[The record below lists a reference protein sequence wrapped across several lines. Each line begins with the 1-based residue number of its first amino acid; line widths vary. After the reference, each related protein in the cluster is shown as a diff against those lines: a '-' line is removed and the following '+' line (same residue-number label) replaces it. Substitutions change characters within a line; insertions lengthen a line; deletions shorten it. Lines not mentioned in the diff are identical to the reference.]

1 MKDKIKESSLKRLFR
16 FVIAHWPYLV
26 LSTIAAFFFVIF
38 NSASIWITATMIN
51 NILVDFNDMIIENQ
65 RLLSLNDL
73 SMNDRLKL
81 FSNNLLLKETAIK
94 TVSSVCIALIVVFSA
109 KNISLYI
116 KNITLSIVQYRL
128 IRDLRNKLYSHL
140 HYLSLSYFNKNKS
153 GELTAVL
160 VNDID
165 NMRSSLSIMFQKLFV
180 EPINILILMSLLFI
194 VSSKLALIALL
205 IIPVSGF
212 IIFGISHSIRRRS
225 RRSQAQLAGMTS
237 MIAETISSMRI
248 VKAFATKSF
257 EINRF
262 AKETQKYYRLMIRRD
277 RLRFV
282 SSPVSET
289 FGASIAALLLYV
301 GARDVLVVESIN
313 SEDFLRFILLL
324 FSLFQPL
331 RSLTNV
337 INELQNGLA
346 SADRVFNIMDIE
358 SDIKDS
364 KNAVKIN
371 DLKEKLMFK
380 NVSFSYS
387 NKSENVLNDIN
398 FSINKGEIIALVGP
412 SGAGKSTLV
421 DLIPR
426 FYDTLNGAILIDNQ
440 NIKEIEINSLRSL
453 MGIVTQETLLFDD
466 TVKANISYG
475 SDNIPDSE
483 VIDAAKAANAHEFIL
498 KLPDAYDT
506 IIGERGVSLS
516 GGQKQRIAI
525 ARAIVKNPPILILDE
540 ATSSL
545 DSESESNVQEAIES
559 LMNKRTVIVIAHRL
573 STVKNANKILVL
585 DRGKIVQKGNHEDLI
600 NDEGIYKQL
609 HKMQFRT

>member
-1 MKDKIKESSLKRLFR
+1 MKESSLKRLFR
-16 FVIAHWPYLV
+16 FVLAHWPFLL
-26 LSTIAAFFFVIF
+26 LSTLAAFFFVIF

-51 NILVDFNDMIIENQ
+51 NILIDFNEMLVENQ
-65 RLLSLNDL
+65 RLASLSELT
-73 SMNDRLKL
+73 MNDRLKL
-81 FSNNLLLKETAIK
+81 FSNSLLLRDTAIS
-94 TVSSVCIALIVVFSA
+94 TVSAVCVALIVVFSA

-128 IRDLRNKLYSHL
+128 IRDLRNKLYSHF

-165 NMRSSLSIMFQKLFV
+165 NMRNSLSIMFQKLFV
-180 EPINILILMSLLFI
+180 EPINIIILMSLLFI
-194 VSSKLALIALL
+194 VSTKLALIALL
-205 IIPVSGF
+205 IIPVSGI

-225 RRSQAQLAGMTS
+225 ARSQAQLAGMTS
-237 MIAETISSMRI
+237 MIAETIGSMRI
-248 VKAFATKSF
+248 VKAFATKGF

-262 AKETQKYYRLMIRRD
+262 AKETQKYYKLMIRRD

-289 FGASIAALLLYV
+289 FGATIAALLLWV
-301 GARDVLVVESIN
+301 GARDVLVIESIS

-331 RSLTNV
+331 KNLTNV
-337 INELQNGLA
+337 VNELQNGLA
-346 SADRVFNIMDIE
+346 SADRVFAIMDIK
-358 SDIKDS
+358 SDIQDVDNAFKVKDLNS
-364 KNAVKIN
+364 SLSFN
-371 DLKEKLMFK
+371 D
-380 NVSFSYS
+380 VSFTYG
-387 NKSENVLNDIN
+387 NKDEKVLNNIN
-398 FSINKGEIIALVGP
+398 FKINKGEIFALVGP
-412 SGAGKSTLV
+412 SGAGKSTLF

-426 FYDTLNGAILIDNQ
+426 FYDTLSGSIKIDGKD
-440 NIKEIEINSLRSL
+440 IKGLELKSLRSL
-453 MGIVTQETLLFDD
+453 MGIVTQETFLFDD

-475 SDNIPDSE
+475 VENISDDEIK
-483 VIDAAKAANAHEFIL
+483 DASKAANAHEFIR
-498 KLPDAYDT
+498 KLPDGYNT

-545 DSESESNVQEAIES
+545 DSESEKHVQSAIEN
-559 LMNKRTVIVIAHRL
+559 LMSERTVFVIAHRL
-573 STVKNANKILVL
+573 STVHNANKILVL
-585 DRGKIVQKGNHEDLI
+585 ENGQIVQEGKHDDLI
-600 NDEGIYKQL
+600 NVDGLYKQL
-609 HKMQFRT
+609 HKMQFQT

>member
-1 MKDKIKESSLKRLFR
+1 MKESSLKRLFR
-16 FVIAHWPYLV
+16 FVLAHWPFLL
-26 LSTIAAFFFVIF
+26 LSTLAAFFFVIF

-51 NILVDFNDMIIENQ
+51 NILIDFNEMLVENQ
-65 RLLSLNDL
+65 RLSSLSELT
-73 SMNDRLKL
+73 MNDRLKL
-81 FSNNLLLKETAIK
+81 FSNSLLLKDTAIS
-94 TVSSVCIALIVVFSA
+94 TVSAVCVALIVVFSA

-128 IRDLRNKLYSHL
+128 IRDLRNKLYSHF

-165 NMRSSLSIMFQKLFV
+165 NMRNSLSIMFQKLFV
-180 EPINILILMSLLFI
+180 EPINIIILMSLLFI
-194 VSSKLALIALL
+194 VSTKLALIALL
-205 IIPVSGF
+205 IIPVSGI

-225 RRSQAQLAGMTS
+225 ARSQAQLAGMTS
-237 MIAETISSMRI
+237 MIAETIGSMRI
-248 VKAFATKSF
+248 VKAFATKGF

-262 AKETQKYYRLMIRRD
+262 AKETQKYYKLMLRRD

-289 FGASIAALLLYV
+289 FGATIAALLLWV
-301 GARDVLVVESIN
+301 GARDVLVIESIS

-331 RSLTNV
+331 KNLTNV
-337 INELQNGLA
+337 VNELQNGLA
-346 SADRVFNIMDIE
+346 SADRVFTIMDIK
-358 SDIKDS
+358 SDIQDVD
-364 KNAVKIN
+364 NAVEVN
-371 DLKEKLMFK
+371 DLKNTLSFE
-380 NVSFSYS
+380 NVSFSYGDE
-387 NKSENVLNDIN
+387 KDKVLNNIN
-398 FSINKGEIIALVGP
+398 FYINKGEILALVGP

-426 FYDTLNGAILIDNQ
+426 FYDTLSGSIKIDGKD
-440 NIKEIEINSLRSL
+440 IKKLKINSLRSL
-453 MGIVTQETLLFDD
+453 MGIVTQETFLFDD
-466 TVKANISYG
+466 SVKANIAYG
-475 SDNIPDSE
+475 VENISDDEIK
-483 VIDAAKAANAHEFIL
+483 DAAIAANAHEFI
-498 KLPDAYDT
+498 KELPDGYNT

-545 DSESESNVQEAIES
+545 DSESEKHVQSAIEN
-559 LMNKRTVIVIAHRL
+559 LMSERTVFVIAHRL
-573 STVKNANKILVL
+573 STVHNANKILVL
-585 DRGKIVQKGNHEDLI
+585 ENGQIVQEGKH
-600 NDEGIYKQL
+600 DELVNIDGLYKQL

>member
-1 MKDKIKESSLKRLFR
+1 MKESSLKRLFK
-16 FVIAHWPYLV
+16 FVLAHWPFLL
-26 LSTIAAFFFVIF
+26 LSTLAAFFFVIF

-51 NILVDFNDMIIENQ
+51 NILIDFNEMLVENQ
-65 RLLSLNDL
+65 RLASLSELT
-73 SMNDRLKL
+73 MNDRLKL
-81 FSNNLLLKETAIK
+81 FSNSLLLKDTAIS
-94 TVSSVCIALIVVFSA
+94 TVSAVCVALIVVFSA

-128 IRDLRNKLYSHL
+128 IRDLRNKLYSHF

-165 NMRSSLSIMFQKLFV
+165 NMRNSLSIMFQKLFV
-180 EPINILILMSLLFI
+180 EPINIIILMSLLFI
-194 VSSKLALIALL
+194 VSTKLALIALL
-205 IIPVSGF
+205 IIPVSGI

-225 RRSQAQLAGMTS
+225 ARSQAQLAGMTS
-237 MIAETISSMRI
+237 IIAETIGSMRI
-248 VKAFATKSF
+248 VKAFATKGF

-262 AKETQKYYRLMIRRD
+262 AKETQKYYKLMIRRD

-289 FGASIAALLLYV
+289 FGATIAALLLWV
-301 GARDVLVVESIN
+301 GARDVLVIESIS

-331 RSLTNV
+331 KNLTNV
-337 INELQNGLA
+337 VNELQNGLA
-346 SADRVFNIMDIE
+346 SADRVFAIMDIKSE
-358 SDIKDS
+358 IQDVD
-364 KNAVKIN
+364 NAVKVK
-371 DLKEKLMFK
+371 DLNSSLSFN
-380 NVSFSYS
+380 NVSFSYGNEDKKVLS
-387 NKSENVLNDIN
+387 NIN
-398 FSINKGEIIALVGP
+398 FKINKGEIFALVGP

-426 FYDTLNGAILIDNQ
+426 FYDTLSGSIKIDGKD
-440 NIKEIEINSLRSL
+440 IKELELKSLRSL
-453 MGIVTQETLLFDD
+453 MGIVTQETFLFDD
-466 TVKANISYG
+466 TVKANIAYG
-475 SDNIPDSE
+475 VENISDDEIK
-483 VIDAAKAANAHEFIL
+483 DASKAANAHEFIQ
-498 KLPDAYDT
+498 KLPDGYNT

-545 DSESESNVQEAIES
+545 DSESEKHVQSAIEN
-559 LMNKRTVIVIAHRL
+559 LMSERTVFVIAHRL
-573 STVKNANKILVL
+573 STVHNANKILVL
-585 DRGKIVQKGNHEDLI
+585 ENGQIVQEGKHDDLI
-600 NDEGIYKQL
+600 NVDGLYKQL
-609 HKMQFRT
+609 HKMQFQT

>member
-1 MKDKIKESSLKRLFR
+1 MKESSLKRLFR
-16 FVIAHWPYLV
+16 FVLAHWPFLL
-26 LSTIAAFFFVIF
+26 LSTLAAFFFVIF

-51 NILVDFNDMIIENQ
+51 NILIDFNEMLVENQ
-65 RLLSLNDL
+65 RLSSLSELT
-73 SMNDRLKL
+73 MNDRLKL
-81 FSNNLLLKETAIK
+81 FSNSLLLKDTAIS
-94 TVSSVCIALIVVFSA
+94 TVSAVCVALIVVFSA

-128 IRDLRNKLYSHL
+128 IRDLRNKLYSHF

-165 NMRSSLSIMFQKLFV
+165 NMRNSLSIMFQKLFV
-180 EPINILILMSLLFI
+180 EPINIIILMSLLFI
-194 VSSKLALIALL
+194 VSTKLALIALL
-205 IIPVSGF
+205 IIPVSGI

-225 RRSQAQLAGMTS
+225 ARSQAQLAGMTS
-237 MIAETISSMRI
+237 MIAETIGSMRI
-248 VKAFATKSF
+248 VKAFATKGF

-262 AKETQKYYRLMIRRD
+262 AKETQKYYKLMLRRD

-289 FGASIAALLLYV
+289 FGATIAALLLWV
-301 GARDVLVVESIN
+301 GARDVLVIESIS

-331 RSLTNV
+331 KNLTNV
-337 INELQNGLA
+337 VNELQNGLA
-346 SADRVFNIMDIE
+346 SADRVFAIMDIK
-358 SDIKDS
+358 SDIQDVD
-364 KNAVKIN
+364 NAVEAN
-371 DLKEKLMFK
+371 DLKKTLSFD
-380 NVSFSYS
+380 NVSFSYGDE
-387 NKSENVLNDIN
+387 KDKVLNNIN
-398 FSINKGEIIALVGP
+398 FQINKGEILALVGP

-426 FYDTLNGAILIDNQ
+426 FYDTLSGSIKIDGKD
-440 NIKEIEINSLRSL
+440 IKELKINSLRSL
-453 MGIVTQETLLFDD
+453 MGIVTQETFLFDD
-466 TVKANISYG
+466 SVKANIAYG
-475 SDNIPDSE
+475 VENISDEKIKN
-483 VIDAAKAANAHEFIL
+483 AAIAANAHEFI
-498 KLPDAYDT
+498 KELPDGYNT

-545 DSESESNVQEAIES
+545 DSESEKHVQSAIEN
-559 LMNKRTVIVIAHRL
+559 LMSERTVFVIAHRL
-573 STVKNANKILVL
+573 STVHNANKILVL
-585 DRGKIVQKGNHEDLI
+585 ENGQIVQEGKH
-600 NDEGIYKQL
+600 DELVNIDGLYKQL

>member
-1 MKDKIKESSLKRLFR
+1 MKESSLKRLFS
-16 FVIAHWPYLV
+16 FVLAHWPFLL
-26 LSTIAAFFFVIF
+26 LSTLAAFFFVVF

-51 NILVDFNDMIIENQ
+51 NILIDFNEMIIENE
-65 RLLSLNDL
+65 RLKSLNDL
-73 SMNDRLKL
+73 TMNDRLKIY
-81 FSNNLLLKETAIK
+81 SNGLLLKDTAIN

-109 KNISLYI
+109 KNIFLYI

-128 IRDLRNKLYSHL
+128 IRDLRNKLYSHF

-165 NMRSSLSIMFQKLFV
+165 NMRNSLSIMFQKLFV

-205 IIPVSGF
+205 IIPISSV

-225 RRSQAQLAGMTS
+225 KRSQAQLAGMTS
-237 MIAETISSMRI
+237 MIAETIGSMRI

-257 EINRF
+257 EIKRF
-262 AKETQKYYRLMIRRD
+262 ARETQKYYQLMLRRD

-289 FGASIAALLLYV
+289 FGATIAALLLWV
-301 GARDVLVVESIN
+301 GARDVLVTQSIS

-331 RSLTNV
+331 KNLTNV
-337 INELQNGLA
+337 VNELQNGLA
-346 SADRVFNIMDIE
+346 SADRVFAIMDID
-358 SDIKDS
+358 SDIKDRN
-364 KNAVKIN
+364 NAAEIV
-371 DLKEKLMFK
+371 DLKESLSF
-380 NVSFSYS
+380 NQVSFSYGEK
-387 NKSENVLNDIN
+387 NDKVLNNIN
-398 FSINKGEIIALVGP
+398 FKIDKGEIIALVGP

-426 FYDTLNGAILIDNQ
+426 FYDTLDGSIKIDNK
-440 NIKEIEINSLRSL
+440 NIKELKISSLRSL
-453 MGIVTQETLLFDD
+453 MGIVTQETFLFDD
-466 TVKANISYG
+466 SVKANIAYG
-475 SDNIPDSE
+475 LENISDNQIE
-483 VIDAAKAANAHEFIL
+483 EAAKAANADNFI
-498 KLPDAYDT
+498 KELPDGYNT

-545 DSESESNVQEAIES
+545 DSESEKHVQSAIEN
-559 LMNKRTVIVIAHRL
+559 LMSKRTVIVIAHRL
-573 STVKNANKILVL
+573 STVHNADKILVL
-585 DRGKIVQKGNHEDLI
+585 EKGQIVQEGKHEDLV
-600 NDEGIYKQL
+600 NDEGLYKQL

>member
-1 MKDKIKESSLKRLFR
+1 MKESSLKRLFR
-16 FVIAHWPYLV
+16 FVLAHWPFLL
-26 LSTIAAFFFVIF
+26 LSTLAAFFFVIF

-51 NILVDFNDMIIENQ
+51 NILIDFNEMLVENQ
-65 RLLSLNDL
+65 RLSSLSELT
-73 SMNDRLKL
+73 MNDRLKL
-81 FSNNLLLKETAIK
+81 FSNSLLLKDTAIS
-94 TVSSVCIALIVVFSA
+94 TVSAVCVALIVVFSA

-128 IRDLRNKLYSHL
+128 IRDLRNKLYSHF

-165 NMRSSLSIMFQKLFV
+165 NMRNSLSIMFQKLFV
-180 EPINILILMSLLFI
+180 EPINIIILMSLLFI
-194 VSSKLALIALL
+194 VSTKLALIALL
-205 IIPVSGF
+205 IIPVSGI

-225 RRSQAQLAGMTS
+225 ARSQAQLAGMTS
-237 MIAETISSMRI
+237 MIAETIGSMRI
-248 VKAFATKSF
+248 VKAFATKGF

-262 AKETQKYYRLMIRRD
+262 AKETQKYYKLMLRRD

-289 FGASIAALLLYV
+289 FGATIAALLLWV
-301 GARDVLVVESIN
+301 GARDVLVIESIS

-331 RSLTNV
+331 KNLTNV
-337 INELQNGLA
+337 VNELQNGLA
-346 SADRVFNIMDIE
+346 SADRVFTIMDIK
-358 SDIKDS
+358 SDIQDVD
-364 KNAVKIN
+364 NAVEVN
-371 DLKEKLMFK
+371 DLKNTLSFE
-380 NVSFSYS
+380 NVSFSYGD
-387 NKSENVLNDIN
+387 ENDKVLNNIN
-398 FSINKGEIIALVGP
+398 FQINKGEILALVGP

-426 FYDTLNGAILIDNQ
+426 FYDTLSGSIKIDGKD
-440 NIKEIEINSLRSL
+440 IKKLKINSLRSL
-453 MGIVTQETLLFDD
+453 MGIVTQETFLFDD
-466 TVKANISYG
+466 SVKANIAYG
-475 SDNIPDSE
+475 VENISDDKIK
-483 VIDAAKAANAHEFIL
+483 DAAIAANAHEFI
-498 KLPDAYDT
+498 KELPDGYNT

-545 DSESESNVQEAIES
+545 DSESEKHVQSAIEN
-559 LMNKRTVIVIAHRL
+559 LMSERTVFVIAHRL
-573 STVKNANKILVL
+573 STVHNANKILVL
-585 DRGKIVQKGNHEDLI
+585 ENGQIVQEGKH
-600 NDEGIYKQL
+600 DELVNIDGLYKQL

>member
-1 MKDKIKESSLKRLFR
+1 MKESSLKRLFR
-16 FVIAHWPYLV
+16 FVLAHWPFLL
-26 LSTIAAFFFVIF
+26 LSTLAAFFFVIF

-51 NILVDFNDMIIENQ
+51 NILIDFNEMLVENQ
-65 RLLSLNDL
+65 RLSSLSELT
-73 SMNDRLKL
+73 MNDRLKL
-81 FSNNLLLKETAIK
+81 FSNSLLLKDTAIS
-94 TVSSVCIALIVVFSA
+94 TVSAVCVALIVVFSA

-128 IRDLRNKLYSHL
+128 IRDLRNKLYSHF

-165 NMRSSLSIMFQKLFV
+165 NMRNSLSIMFQKLFV
-180 EPINILILMSLLFI
+180 EPINIIILMSLLFI
-194 VSSKLALIALL
+194 VSTKLALIALL
-205 IIPVSGF
+205 IIPVSGI

-225 RRSQAQLAGMTS
+225 ARSQAQLAGMTS
-237 MIAETISSMRI
+237 MIAETIGSMRI
-248 VKAFATKSF
+248 VKAFATKAF

-262 AKETQKYYRLMIRRD
+262 AKETQKYYKLMLRRD

-289 FGASIAALLLYV
+289 FGATIAALLLWV
-301 GARDVLVVESIN
+301 GARDVLVIESIS

-331 RSLTNV
+331 KNLTNV
-337 INELQNGLA
+337 VNELQNGLA
-346 SADRVFNIMDIE
+346 SADRVFAIMDIK
-358 SDIKDS
+358 SDIQDVD
-364 KNAVKIN
+364 NAVEVN
-371 DLKEKLMFK
+371 DLKNTLSFD
-380 NVSFSYS
+380 NVSFSYGDE
-387 NKSENVLNDIN
+387 KDKVLNNIN
-398 FSINKGEIIALVGP
+398 FQINKGEILALVGP

-426 FYDTLNGAILIDNQ
+426 FYDTLSGSIKIDGKD
-440 NIKEIEINSLRSL
+440 IKELKINSLRSL
-453 MGIVTQETLLFDD
+453 MGIVTQETFLFDD
-466 TVKANISYG
+466 SVKANIAYG
-475 SDNIPDSE
+475 VENISDEKIK
-483 VIDAAKAANAHEFIL
+483 DAAIAANAHEFI
-498 KLPDAYDT
+498 KELPDGYNT

-545 DSESESNVQEAIES
+545 DSESEKHVQSAIEN
-559 LMNKRTVIVIAHRL
+559 LMSERTVFVIAHRL
-573 STVKNANKILVL
+573 STVHNANKILVL
-585 DRGKIVQKGNHEDLI
+585 ENGQIVQEGKH
-600 NDEGIYKQL
+600 DELVNIDGLYKQL

>member
-1 MKDKIKESSLKRLFR
+1 MKESSLKRLFR
-16 FVIAHWPYLV
+16 FVLAHWPFLL
-26 LSTIAAFFFVIF
+26 LSTLAAFFFVIF

-51 NILVDFNDMIIENQ
+51 NILIDFNEMLVENQ
-65 RLLSLNDL
+65 RLASLSELT
-73 SMNDRLKL
+73 MNDRLKL
-81 FSNNLLLKETAIK
+81 FSNSLLLRDTAIS
-94 TVSSVCIALIVVFSA
+94 TVSAVCVALIVVFSA

-128 IRDLRNKLYSHL
+128 IRDLRNKLYSHF

-165 NMRSSLSIMFQKLFV
+165 NMRNSLSIMFQKLFV
-180 EPINILILMSLLFI
+180 EPINIIILMSLLFI
-194 VSSKLALIALL
+194 VSTKLALIALL
-205 IIPVSGF
+205 IIPVSGI

-225 RRSQAQLAGMTS
+225 ARSQAQLAGMTS
-237 MIAETISSMRI
+237 MIAETIGSMRI
-248 VKAFATKSF
+248 VKAFATKGF

-262 AKETQKYYRLMIRRD
+262 AKETQKYYKLMIRRD

-289 FGASIAALLLYV
+289 FGATIAALLLWV
-301 GARDVLVVESIN
+301 GARDVLVIESIS

-331 RSLTNV
+331 KNLTNV
-337 INELQNGLA
+337 VNELQNGLA
-346 SADRVFNIMDIE
+346 SADRVFAIMDIK
-358 SDIKDS
+358 SDIQDVDNAFKVKDLNS
-364 KNAVKIN
+364 SLSFN
-371 DLKEKLMFK
+371 D
-380 NVSFSYS
+380 VSFTYD
-387 NKSENVLNDIN
+387 NKDEKVLNNIN
-398 FSINKGEIIALVGP
+398 FKINKGEIFALVGP

-426 FYDTLNGAILIDNQ
+426 FYDTLSGSIKIDGKD
-440 NIKEIEINSLRSL
+440 IKDLELKSLRSL
-453 MGIVTQETLLFDD
+453 MGIVTQETFLFDD
-466 TVKANISYG
+466 SVKANISYG
-475 SDNIPDSE
+475 VENISDDEIK
-483 VIDAAKAANAHEFIL
+483 DASKAANAHEFIR
-498 KLPDAYDT
+498 KLPDGYNT

-545 DSESESNVQEAIES
+545 DSESEKHVQSAIEN
-559 LMNKRTVIVIAHRL
+559 LMSERTVFVIAHRL
-573 STVKNANKILVL
+573 STVHNANKILVL
-585 DRGKIVQKGNHEDLI
+585 ENGQIVQEGKHDDLI
-600 NDEGIYKQL
+600 NVDGLYKQL
-609 HKMQFRT
+609 HKMQFQT

>member
-1 MKDKIKESSLKRLFR
+1 MKESSLKRLFR
-16 FVIAHWPYLV
+16 FVLAHWPFLL
-26 LSTIAAFFFVIF
+26 LSTLAAFFFVIF

-51 NILVDFNDMIIENQ
+51 NILIDFNEMLVENQ
-65 RLLSLNDL
+65 RLASLSELT
-73 SMNDRLKL
+73 MNDRLKL
-81 FSNNLLLKETAIK
+81 FSNSLLLRDTAIS
-94 TVSSVCIALIVVFSA
+94 TVSAVCVALIVVFSA

-128 IRDLRNKLYSHL
+128 IRDLRNKLYSHF

-165 NMRSSLSIMFQKLFV
+165 NMRNSLSIMFQKLFV
-180 EPINILILMSLLFI
+180 EPINIIILMSLLFI
-194 VSSKLALIALL
+194 VSTKLALIALL
-205 IIPVSGF
+205 IIPVSGI

-225 RRSQAQLAGMTS
+225 ARSQAQLAGMTS
-237 MIAETISSMRI
+237 MIAETIGSMRI
-248 VKAFATKSF
+248 VKAFATKGF

-262 AKETQKYYRLMIRRD
+262 AKETQKYYKLMIRRD

-289 FGASIAALLLYV
+289 FGATIAALLLWV
-301 GARDVLVVESIN
+301 GARDVLVIESIS

-331 RSLTNV
+331 KNLTNV
-337 INELQNGLA
+337 VNELQNGLA
-346 SADRVFNIMDIE
+346 SADRVFAIMDIK
-358 SDIKDS
+358 SDIQDVDNAFKVKDLNS
-364 KNAVKIN
+364 SLSFN
-371 DLKEKLMFK
+371 D
-380 NVSFSYS
+380 VSFTYG
-387 NKSENVLNDIN
+387 NKDEKVLNNIN
-398 FSINKGEIIALVGP
+398 FKINKGEIFALVGP

-426 FYDTLNGAILIDNQ
+426 FYDTLSGSIKIDGKD
-440 NIKEIEINSLRSL
+440 IKDLELKSLRSL
-453 MGIVTQETLLFDD
+453 MGIVTQETFLFDD

-475 SDNIPDSE
+475 VENISDDEIK
-483 VIDAAKAANAHEFIL
+483 DAAKAANAHEFIQ
-498 KLPDAYDT
+498 KLPDGYNT

-545 DSESESNVQEAIES
+545 DSESEKHVQSAIEN
-559 LMNKRTVIVIAHRL
+559 LMSERTVFVIAHRL
-573 STVKNANKILVL
+573 STVHNANKILVL
-585 DRGKIVQKGNHEDLI
+585 ENGQIVQEGKHDDLI
-600 NDEGIYKQL
+600 NVDGLYKQL
-609 HKMQFRT
+609 HKMQFQT

>member
-1 MKDKIKESSLKRLFR
+1 MKESSLKRLFR
-16 FVIAHWPYLV
+16 FVLAHWPFLI
-26 LSTIAAFFFVIF
+26 LSTLAAFFFVIF

-51 NILVDFNDMIIENQ
+51 NILIDFNEMLVENQ
-65 RLLSLNDL
+65 RLSSLSELT
-73 SMNDRLKL
+73 MNDRLKL
-81 FSNNLLLKETAIK
+81 FSNSLLLKDTAIS
-94 TVSSVCIALIVVFSA
+94 TVSAVCVALIVVFTA

-128 IRDLRNKLYSHL
+128 IRDLRNKLYSHF

-165 NMRSSLSIMFQKLFV
+165 NMRNSLSIMFQKLFV
-180 EPINILILMSLLFI
+180 EPINIIILMSLLFI
-194 VSSKLALIALL
+194 VSTKLALIALL
-205 IIPVSGF
+205 IIPVSGI

-225 RRSQAQLAGMTS
+225 ARSQAQLAGMTS
-237 MIAETISSMRI
+237 MIAETIGSMRI
-248 VKAFATKSF
+248 VKAFATKGF

-262 AKETQKYYRLMIRRD
+262 AKETQKYYKLMLRRD

-289 FGASIAALLLYV
+289 FGATIAALLLWV
-301 GARDVLVVESIN
+301 GARDVLVIESIS

-331 RSLTNV
+331 KNLTNV
-337 INELQNGLA
+337 VNELQNGLA
-346 SADRVFNIMDIE
+346 SADRVFAIMDTK
-358 SDIKDS
+358 SDIQDID
-364 KNAVKIN
+364 NAVEVN
-371 DLKEKLMFK
+371 DLKNTLSFD
-380 NVSFSYS
+380 NVSFSYGDD
-387 NKSENVLNDIN
+387 NKILNNIN
-398 FSINKGEIIALVGP
+398 FKINKGEILALVGP
-412 SGAGKSTLV
+412 SGAGKSTLI

-426 FYDTLNGAILIDNQ
+426 FYDTLSGSIKIDGKD
-440 NIKEIEINSLRSL
+440 IKELKINSLRSL
-453 MGIVTQETLLFDD
+453 MGIVTQETFLFDD
-466 TVKANISYG
+466 SVKANIAYG
-475 SDNIPDSE
+475 VENISDDKIK
-483 VIDAAKAANAHEFIL
+483 DAAIAANAHEFI
-498 KLPDAYDT
+498 KELPDGYNT

-545 DSESESNVQEAIES
+545 DSESEKHVQSAIEN
-559 LMNKRTVIVIAHRL
+559 LMSERTVFVIAHRL
-573 STVKNANKILVL
+573 STVHNANKILVL
-585 DRGKIVQKGNHEDLI
+585 ENGQIVQEGKH
-600 NDEGIYKQL
+600 DELVNIEGLYKQL

>member
-1 MKDKIKESSLKRLFR
+1 MKESSLKRLFN
-16 FVIAHWPYLV
+16 FVLAHWPFLL
-26 LSTIAAFFFVIF
+26 LSTLAAFFFVVF

-51 NILVDFNDMIIENQ
+51 NILIDFSEMIIENE
-65 RLLSLNDL
+65 RLKSLNDL
-73 SMNDRLKL
+73 TMNDRLKI
-81 FSNNLLLKETAIK
+81 FSNGLLLKDTAIN

-128 IRDLRNKLYSHL
+128 IRDLRNKLYSHF

-165 NMRSSLSIMFQKLFV
+165 NMRNSLSIMFQKLFV

-194 VSSKLALIALL
+194 VSPKLALIALL
-205 IIPVSGF
+205 IIPISSI

-225 RRSQAQLAGMTS
+225 KRSQAQLAGMTS
-237 MIAETISSMRI
+237 MIAETIGSMRI

-257 EINRF
+257 EIKRF
-262 AKETQKYYRLMIRRD
+262 ARETQKYYQLMLRRD

-289 FGASIAALLLYV
+289 FGATIAALLLWV
-301 GARDVLVVESIN
+301 GARDVLVTESIS

-331 RSLTNV
+331 KNLTNV
-337 INELQNGLA
+337 VNELQNGLA
-346 SADRVFNIMDIE
+346 SADRVFAIMDID
-358 SDIKDS
+358 SDIKDTN
-364 KNAVKIN
+364 NAAEIV
-371 DLKEKLMFK
+371 DLKESLSF
-380 NVSFSYS
+380 NQVSFSYGEK
-387 NKSENVLNDIN
+387 NDKVLNNIN
-398 FSINKGEIIALVGP
+398 FKINKGEIIALVGP

-426 FYDTLNGAILIDNQ
+426 FYDTLDGSIKIDNK
-440 NIKEIEINSLRSL
+440 NIKELKINSLRSL
-453 MGIVTQETLLFDD
+453 MGIVTQETFLFDD
-466 TVKANISYG
+466 SVKANIAYG
-475 SDNIPDSE
+475 LENISE
-483 VIDAAKAANAHEFIL
+483 NQIEEAAKAANADNFI
-498 KLPDAYDT
+498 KELPHGYNT

-545 DSESESNVQEAIES
+545 DSESEKHVQSAIEN

-573 STVKNANKILVL
+573 STVHNADKILVL
-585 DRGKIVQKGNHEDLI
+585 EKGQIVQEGKHEDLV
-600 NDEGIYKQL
+600 NNEGLYKQL

>member
-1 MKDKIKESSLKRLFR
+1 MKESSLKRLFK
-16 FVIAHWPYLV
+16 FVLAHWPFLL
-26 LSTIAAFFFVIF
+26 LSTLAAFFFVIF

-51 NILVDFNDMIIENQ
+51 NILIDFNEMLVENQ
-65 RLLSLNDL
+65 RLSSLSELT
-73 SMNDRLKL
+73 MNDRLKL
-81 FSNNLLLKETAIK
+81 FSNSLLLKDTAIS
-94 TVSSVCIALIVVFSA
+94 TVSAVCVALIVVFSA

-128 IRDLRNKLYSHL
+128 IRDLRNKLYSHF

-165 NMRSSLSIMFQKLFV
+165 NMRNSLSIMFQKLFV
-180 EPINILILMSLLFI
+180 EPINIIILMSLLFI
-194 VSSKLALIALL
+194 VSTKLALIALL
-205 IIPVSGF
+205 IIPVSGI

-225 RRSQAQLAGMTS
+225 ARSQAQLAGMTS
-237 MIAETISSMRI
+237 MIAETIGSMRI
-248 VKAFATKSF
+248 VKAFATKGF

-262 AKETQKYYRLMIRRD
+262 AKETQKYYKLMLRRD

-289 FGASIAALLLYV
+289 FGATIAALLLWV
-301 GARDVLVVESIN
+301 GARDVLVIESIS

-331 RSLTNV
+331 KNLTNV
-337 INELQNGLA
+337 VNELQNGLA
-346 SADRVFNIMDIE
+346 SADRVFTIMDIK
-358 SDIKDS
+358 SDIQDVD
-364 KNAVKIN
+364 NALEVN
-371 DLKEKLMFK
+371 DLKNTLSFES
-380 NVSFSYS
+380 VSFSYGDE
-387 NKSENVLNDIN
+387 KDKVLNNIN
-398 FSINKGEIIALVGP
+398 FQINKGEILALVGP

-426 FYDTLNGAILIDNQ
+426 FYDTLSGSIKIDGKD
-440 NIKEIEINSLRSL
+440 IKKLKINSLRSL
-453 MGIVTQETLLFDD
+453 MGIVTQETFLFDD
-466 TVKANISYG
+466 SVKANIAYG
-475 SDNIPDSE
+475 VENISDDKIK
-483 VIDAAKAANAHEFIL
+483 DAAIAANAHEFI
-498 KLPDAYDT
+498 KELPDGYNT

-545 DSESESNVQEAIES
+545 DSESEKHVQSAIEN
-559 LMNKRTVIVIAHRL
+559 LMSERTVFVIAHRL
-573 STVKNANKILVL
+573 STVHNANKILVL
-585 DRGKIVQKGNHEDLI
+585 ENGQIVQEGKH
-600 NDEGIYKQL
+600 DELVNIDGLYKQL
-609 HKMQFRT
+609 HKMQFQT

>member
-1 MKDKIKESSLKRLFR
+1 MKESSLKRLFR
-16 FVIAHWPYLV
+16 FVLAHWPFLI
-26 LSTIAAFFFVIF
+26 LSTLAAFFFVIF

-51 NILVDFNDMIIENQ
+51 NILIDFNEMLVENQ
-65 RLLSLNDL
+65 RLSSLSELT
-73 SMNDRLKL
+73 MNDRLKL
-81 FSNNLLLKETAIK
+81 FSNSLLLKDTAIS
-94 TVSSVCIALIVVFSA
+94 TVSAVCVALIVVFTA

-128 IRDLRNKLYSHL
+128 IRDLRNKLYSHF

-165 NMRSSLSIMFQKLFV
+165 NMRNSLSIMFQKLFV
-180 EPINILILMSLLFI
+180 EPINIIILMSLLFI
-194 VSSKLALIALL
+194 VSTKLALIALL
-205 IIPVSGF
+205 IIPVSGI

-225 RRSQAQLAGMTS
+225 TRSQAQLAGMTS
-237 MIAETISSMRI
+237 MIAETIGSMRI
-248 VKAFATKSF
+248 VKAFATKGF

-262 AKETQKYYRLMIRRD
+262 AKETQKYYKLMLRRD

-289 FGASIAALLLYV
+289 FGATIAALLLWV
-301 GARDVLVVESIN
+301 GARDVLVIESIS

-331 RSLTNV
+331 KNLTNV
-337 INELQNGLA
+337 VNELQNGLA
-346 SADRVFNIMDIE
+346 SADRVFAIMDTK
-358 SDIKDS
+358 SDIQDID
-364 KNAVKIN
+364 NAVEVN
-371 DLKEKLMFK
+371 DLKNTLSFD
-380 NVSFSYS
+380 NVSFSYGDD
-387 NKSENVLNDIN
+387 NKVLNNIN
-398 FSINKGEIIALVGP
+398 FQINKGEILALVGP

-426 FYDTLNGAILIDNQ
+426 FYDTLSGSIKIDGKD
-440 NIKEIEINSLRSL
+440 IKEFKINSLRYL
-453 MGIVTQETLLFDD
+453 MGIVTQETFLFDD
-466 TVKANISYG
+466 SVKANIAYG
-475 SDNIPDSE
+475 VENISDDKIK
-483 VIDAAKAANAHEFIL
+483 DAAIAANAHEFIK
-498 KLPDAYDT
+498 KLPDGYNT

-545 DSESESNVQEAIES
+545 DSESEKHVQSAIEN
-559 LMNKRTVIVIAHRL
+559 LMSERTVFVIAHRL
-573 STVKNANKILVL
+573 STVHNANKILVL
-585 DRGKIVQKGNHEDLI
+585 ENGQIVQEGKH
-600 NDEGIYKQL
+600 DELVNIDGLYKQL

>member
-1 MKDKIKESSLKRLFR
+1 MKESSLKRLFK
-16 FVIAHWPYLV
+16 FVLAHWPFLI
-26 LSTIAAFFFVIF
+26 LSTLAAFLFVIF

-51 NILVDFNDMIIENQ
+51 NILIDFNEMLVENQ
-65 RLLSLNDL
+65 RLSSLSELT
-73 SMNDRLKL
+73 MNDRLKL
-81 FSNNLLLKETAIK
+81 FSNSLLLKDTAIS
-94 TVSSVCIALIVVFSA
+94 TVSSVCVALIVVFSA

-116 KNITLSIVQYRL
+116 KNVTLSIVQYRL
-128 IRDLRNKLYSHL
+128 IRDLRNKLYSHF

-165 NMRSSLSIMFQKLFV
+165 NMRNSLSIMFQKLFV
-180 EPINILILMSLLFI
+180 EPINIIILMSLLFI
-194 VSSKLALIALL
+194 VSTKLALIALV
-205 IIPVSGF
+205 IIPVSGI

-225 RRSQAQLAGMTS
+225 ARSQAQLAGMTS
-237 MIAETISSMRI
+237 MIAETIGSMRI
-248 VKAFATKSF
+248 VKAFATKGF

-262 AKETQKYYRLMIRRD
+262 AKETQKYYKLMLRRD

-289 FGASIAALLLYV
+289 FGATIAALLLWV
-301 GARDVLVVESIN
+301 GARDVLVIESIS

-331 RSLTNV
+331 KNLTNV
-337 INELQNGLA
+337 VNELQNGLA
-346 SADRVFNIMDIE
+346 SADRVFTIMDIE
-358 SDIKDS
+358 SDIQDVD
-364 KNAVKIN
+364 NATEVN
-371 DLKEKLMFK
+371 DLKNSLSFD
-380 NVSFSYS
+380 NVSFSYGDEKDKVLS
-387 NKSENVLNDIN
+387 NIN
-398 FSINKGEIIALVGP
+398 FQINKGEILALVGP

-426 FYDTLNGAILIDNQ
+426 FYDTLGGSIKIDGKD
-440 NIKEIEINSLRSL
+440 IKKLKINSLRSL
-453 MGIVTQETLLFDD
+453 MGIVTQETFLFDD
-466 TVKANISYG
+466 SVRANIAYG
-475 SDNIPDSE
+475 LENISDDKIK
-483 VIDAAKAANAHEFIL
+483 DAAIAANAHEFI
-498 KLPDAYDT
+498 KELPDGYNT

-545 DSESESNVQEAIES
+545 DSESEKHVQSAIEN
-559 LMNKRTVIVIAHRL
+559 LMSERTVFVIAHRL
-573 STVKNANKILVL
+573 STVHNANKILVL
-585 DRGKIVQKGNHEDLI
+585 ENGKIVQEGKH
-600 NDEGIYKQL
+600 DELVNIDGLYKQL

>member
-1 MKDKIKESSLKRLFR
+1 MKESSLKRLFN
-16 FVIAHWPYLV
+16 FVLSHWPFLL
-26 LSTIAAFFFVIF
+26 LSTIAAFFFVVF

-51 NILVDFNDMIIENQ
+51 NILIDFNEMIIENE
-65 RLLSLNDL
+65 RLKSLNDL
-73 SMNDRLKL
+73 TMNDRLKL
-81 FSNNLLLKETAIK
+81 FSNGLLLKDTAIN

-128 IRDLRNKLYSHL
+128 IRDLRNKLYSHF

-165 NMRSSLSIMFQKLFV
+165 NMRNSLSIMFQKLFV

-194 VSSKLALIALL
+194 VSPKLASIALL
-205 IIPVSGF
+205 IIPISSV

-225 RRSQAQLAGMTS
+225 KRSQAQLAGMTS
-237 MIAETISSMRI
+237 MIAETIGSMRI

-257 EINRF
+257 EIKRF
-262 AKETQKYYRLMIRRD
+262 ARETQKYYQLMLRRD

-289 FGASIAALLLYV
+289 FGATIAALLLWV
-301 GARDVLVVESIN
+301 GARDVLVTQSIS

-331 RSLTNV
+331 KNLTNV
-337 INELQNGLA
+337 VNELQNGLA
-346 SADRVFNIMDIE
+346 SADRVFAIMDID
-358 SDIKDS
+358 SDIKDTN
-364 KNAVKIN
+364 NAVEIV
-371 DLKEKLMFK
+371 DLKESLSF
-380 NVSFSYS
+380 NQVSFSYGEK
-387 NKSENVLNDIN
+387 NDKVLNNIN
-398 FSINKGEIIALVGP
+398 FKINKGEIIALVGP

-426 FYDTLNGAILIDNQ
+426 FYDTLDGSIKIDNK
-440 NIKEIEINSLRSL
+440 NIKELKISSLRSL
-453 MGIVTQETLLFDD
+453 MGIVTQETFLFDD
-466 TVKANISYG
+466 SVKANIAYG
-475 SDNIPDSE
+475 LENISDNQIHE
-483 VIDAAKAANAHEFIL
+483 AAKAANADNFI
-498 KLPDAYDT
+498 KELPDGYNT

-545 DSESESNVQEAIES
+545 DSESEKHVQSAIEN

-573 STVKNANKILVL
+573 STVHNADKILVL
-585 DRGKIVQKGNHEDLI
+585 EKGQIVQEGKHEDLV
-600 NDEGIYKQL
+600 NNEGLYKQL

>member
-1 MKDKIKESSLKRLFR
+1 MKESSLKRLFK
-16 FVIAHWPYLV
+16 FVLAHWPFLL
-26 LSTIAAFFFVIF
+26 LSTLAAFFFVIF

-51 NILVDFNDMIIENQ
+51 NILIDFNEMLVENQ
-65 RLLSLNDL
+65 RLSSLSELT
-73 SMNDRLKL
+73 MNDRLKL
-81 FSNNLLLKETAIK
+81 FSNSLLLKDTAIS
-94 TVSSVCIALIVVFSA
+94 TVSAVCVALIVVFSA

-128 IRDLRNKLYSHL
+128 IRDLRNKLYSHF

-165 NMRSSLSIMFQKLFV
+165 NMRNSLSIMFQKLFV
-180 EPINILILMSLLFI
+180 EPINIIILMSLLFI
-194 VSSKLALIALL
+194 VSTKLALIALL
-205 IIPVSGF
+205 IIPISGL

-225 RRSQAQLAGMTS
+225 ARSQAQLAGMTS
-237 MIAETISSMRI
+237 MIAETIGSMRI
-248 VKAFATKSF
+248 VKAFATKAF

-262 AKETQKYYRLMIRRD
+262 SKETQKYYKLMLRRD

-289 FGASIAALLLYV
+289 FGATIAALLLWV
-301 GARDVLVVESIN
+301 GARDVLVIESIS

-331 RSLTNV
+331 KNLTNV
-337 INELQNGLA
+337 VNELQNGLA
-346 SADRVFNIMDIE
+346 SADRVFAIMDIK
-358 SDIKDS
+358 SDIQDLD
-364 KNAVKIN
+364 NAVEVN
-371 DLKEKLMFK
+371 DLKNTLSFD
-380 NVSFSYS
+380 NVSFSYGDE
-387 NKSENVLNDIN
+387 KDKVLNNIN
-398 FSINKGEIIALVGP
+398 FQINKGEILALVGP

-426 FYDTLNGAILIDNQ
+426 FYDTLSGSIKIDGKD
-440 NIKEIEINSLRSL
+440 IKELKINSLRSL
-453 MGIVTQETLLFDD
+453 MGVVTQETFLFDD
-466 TVKANISYG
+466 SVKANIAYG
-475 SDNIPDSE
+475 VDNISDDK
-483 VIDAAKAANAHEFIL
+483 IKDAAIAANAHEFI
-498 KLPDAYDT
+498 KELPDGYNT

-525 ARAIVKNPPILILDE
+525 ARAIVNNPPILILDE

-545 DSESESNVQEAIES
+545 DSESEKHVQSAIEN
-559 LMNKRTVIVIAHRL
+559 LMSERTVFVIAHRL
-573 STVKNANKILVL
+573 STVHNANKILVL
-585 DRGKIVQKGNHEDLI
+585 ENGQIVQEGKH
-600 NDEGIYKQL
+600 DELVNIDGLYKQL

>member
-1 MKDKIKESSLKRLFR
+1 MKESSLKRLFR
-16 FVIAHWPYLV
+16 FVLAHWPFLL
-26 LSTIAAFFFVIF
+26 LSTLAAFFFVIF

-51 NILVDFNDMIIENQ
+51 NILIDFNEMLIENQ
-65 RLLSLNDL
+65 RLSSLSELT
-73 SMNDRLKL
+73 MNDRLKL
-81 FSNNLLLKETAIK
+81 FSNSLLLKDTAIS
-94 TVSSVCIALIVVFSA
+94 TVSAVCVALIVVFSA

-128 IRDLRNKLYSHL
+128 IRDLRNKLYSHF

-165 NMRSSLSIMFQKLFV
+165 NMRNSLSIMFQKLFV
-180 EPINILILMSLLFI
+180 EPINIIILMSLLFI
-194 VSSKLALIALL
+194 VSTKLALIALL
-205 IIPVSGF
+205 IIPVSGI

-225 RRSQAQLAGMTS
+225 ARSQAQLAGMTS
-237 MIAETISSMRI
+237 MIAETIGSMRI
-248 VKAFATKSF
+248 VKAFATKGF

-262 AKETQKYYRLMIRRD
+262 AKETQKYYKLMLRRD

-289 FGASIAALLLYV
+289 FGATIAALLLWV
-301 GARDVLVVESIN
+301 GARDVLVIESIS

-331 RSLTNV
+331 KNLTNV
-337 INELQNGLA
+337 VNELQNGLA
-346 SADRVFNIMDIE
+346 SADRVFAIMDIK
-358 SDIKDS
+358 SDIQDVDH
-364 KNAVKIN
+364 ATEVN
-371 DLKEKLMFK
+371 DLKNTLSFD
-380 NVSFSYS
+380 NVSFSYGDE
-387 NKSENVLNDIN
+387 KDKVLNNIN
-398 FSINKGEIIALVGP
+398 FQINKGEILALVGP

-426 FYDTLNGAILIDNQ
+426 FYDTLSGSIKIDGKD
-440 NIKEIEINSLRSL
+440 IKELKINSLRSL
-453 MGIVTQETLLFDD
+453 MGIVTQETFLFDD
-466 TVKANISYG
+466 SVKANIAYG
-475 SDNIPDSE
+475 VENISDEKIK
-483 VIDAAKAANAHEFIL
+483 DAAIAANAHEFIEE
-498 KLPDAYDT
+498 LPNGYNT

-545 DSESESNVQEAIES
+545 DSESEKHVQSAIEN
-559 LMNKRTVIVIAHRL
+559 LMSERTVFVIAHRL
-573 STVKNANKILVL
+573 STVHNANKILVL
-585 DRGKIVQKGNHEDLI
+585 ENGQIVQEGKH
-600 NDEGIYKQL
+600 DELVNIDGLYKQL

>member
-1 MKDKIKESSLKRLFR
+1 MKESSLKRLFR
-16 FVIAHWPYLV
+16 FVLAHWPFLL
-26 LSTIAAFFFVIF
+26 LSTLAAFFFVIF

-51 NILVDFNDMIIENQ
+51 NILIDFNEMLVENQ
-65 RLLSLNDL
+65 RLSSLSELT
-73 SMNDRLKL
+73 MNDRLKL
-81 FSNNLLLKETAIK
+81 FSNSLLLKDTAIS
-94 TVSSVCIALIVVFSA
+94 TVSAVCVALIVVFSA

-116 KNITLSIVQYRL
+116 KNVTLSIVQYRL
-128 IRDLRNKLYSHL
+128 IRDLRNKLYSHY

-165 NMRSSLSIMFQKLFV
+165 NMRNSLSIMFQKLFV
-180 EPINILILMSLLFI
+180 EPINIIILMSLLFI
-194 VSSKLALIALL
+194 VSTKLALIALL
-205 IIPVSGF
+205 IIPVSGI

-225 RRSQAQLAGMTS
+225 ARSQAQLAGMTS
-237 MIAETISSMRI
+237 MIAETIGSMRI
-248 VKAFATKSF
+248 VKAFAAKGF

-262 AKETQKYYRLMIRRD
+262 AKETQKYYKLMLRRD

-289 FGASIAALLLYV
+289 FGATIAALLLWV
-301 GARDVLVVESIN
+301 GARDVLVIESIS

-331 RSLTNV
+331 KNLTSV
-337 INELQNGLA
+337 VNELQNGLA
-346 SADRVFNIMDIE
+346 SADRVFGIMDIK
-358 SDIKDS
+358 SDIQDVN
-364 KNAVKIN
+364 NALEVD
-371 DLKEKLMFK
+371 DLKNTLSFD
-380 NVSFSYS
+380 NVSFSYGDE
-387 NKSENVLNDIN
+387 KDKVLNNIN
-398 FSINKGEIIALVGP
+398 FQINKGEILALVGP
-412 SGAGKSTLV
+412 SGAGKSTLI

-426 FYDTLNGAILIDNQ
+426 FYDTLSGSIKIDGKD
-440 NIKEIEINSLRSL
+440 IKELKINSLRSL

-466 TVKANISYG
+466 SVKANIAYG
-475 SDNIPDSE
+475 VENISDDKIK
-483 VIDAAKAANAHEFIL
+483 DAAIAANAHEFI
-498 KLPDAYDT
+498 KELPDGYNT

-545 DSESESNVQEAIES
+545 DSESEKHVQSAIEN
-559 LMNKRTVIVIAHRL
+559 LMSERTVFVIAHRL
-573 STVKNANKILVL
+573 STVHNANKILVL
-585 DRGKIVQKGNHEDLI
+585 ENGQIVQEGKH
-600 NDEGIYKQL
+600 DELVNIEGLYKQL

>member
-1 MKDKIKESSLKRLFR
+1 MKESSLKRLFR
-16 FVIAHWPYLV
+16 FVLAHWPFLL
-26 LSTIAAFFFVIF
+26 LSTLAAFFFVIF

-51 NILVDFNDMIIENQ
+51 NILIDFNEMLVENQ
-65 RLLSLNDL
+65 RLASLSELT
-73 SMNDRLKL
+73 MNDRLKL
-81 FSNNLLLKETAIK
+81 FSNSLLLRDTAIS
-94 TVSSVCIALIVVFSA
+94 TVSAVCVALIVVFSA

-128 IRDLRNKLYSHL
+128 IRDLRNKLYSHF

-165 NMRSSLSIMFQKLFV
+165 NMRNSLSIMFQKLFV
-180 EPINILILMSLLFI
+180 EPINIIILMSLLFI
-194 VSSKLALIALL
+194 VSTKLALIALL
-205 IIPVSGF
+205 IIPVSGI

-225 RRSQAQLAGMTS
+225 ARSQAQLAGMTS
-237 MIAETISSMRI
+237 MIAETIGSMRI
-248 VKAFATKSF
+248 VKAFATKGF

-262 AKETQKYYRLMIRRD
+262 AKETQKYYKLMIRRD

-289 FGASIAALLLYV
+289 FGATIAALLLWV
-301 GARDVLVVESIN
+301 GARDVLVIESIS

-331 RSLTNV
+331 KNLTNV
-337 INELQNGLA
+337 VNELQNGLA
-346 SADRVFNIMDIE
+346 SADRVFAIMDIK
-358 SDIKDS
+358 SDIQDVDNAFKVKDLNS
-364 KNAVKIN
+364 SLSFN
-371 DLKEKLMFK
+371 D
-380 NVSFSYS
+380 VSFTYG
-387 NKSENVLNDIN
+387 NKDEKVLNNIN
-398 FSINKGEIIALVGP
+398 FKINKGEIFALVGP

-426 FYDTLNGAILIDNQ
+426 FYDTLSGSIKIDGKD
-440 NIKEIEINSLRSL
+440 IKDLELKSLRSL
-453 MGIVTQETLLFDD
+453 MGIVTQETFLFDD

-475 SDNIPDSE
+475 VENISDDEIK
-483 VIDAAKAANAHEFIL
+483 DASKAANAHEFIK
-498 KLPDAYDT
+498 KLPDGYNT

-545 DSESESNVQEAIES
+545 DSESEKYVQSAIEN
-559 LMNKRTVIVIAHRL
+559 LMSERTVFVIAHRL
-573 STVKNANKILVL
+573 STVHNANKILVL
-585 DRGKIVQKGNHEDLI
+585 ENGQIVQEGKHDDLI
-600 NDEGIYKQL
+600 NVDGLYKQL
-609 HKMQFRT
+609 HKMQFQT

>member
-1 MKDKIKESSLKRLFR
+1 MKESSLKRLFR
-16 FVIAHWPYLV
+16 FVLAHWPFLIM
-26 LSTIAAFFFVIF
+26 STLAAFFFVIF

-51 NILVDFNDMIIENQ
+51 NILIDFNEMLVENQ
-65 RLLSLNDL
+65 RLSSLSELT
-73 SMNDRLKL
+73 MNDRLKL
-81 FSNNLLLKETAIK
+81 FSNSLLLKDTAIS
-94 TVSSVCIALIVVFSA
+94 TVSAVCVALIVVFSA

-128 IRDLRNKLYSHL
+128 IRDLRNKLYSHF

-165 NMRSSLSIMFQKLFV
+165 NMRNSLSIMFQKLFV
-180 EPINILILMSLLFI
+180 EPINIIILMSLLFI
-194 VSSKLALIALL
+194 VSTKLALIALL
-205 IIPVSGF
+205 IIPVSGI

-225 RRSQAQLAGMTS
+225 ARSQAQLAGMTS
-237 MIAETISSMRI
+237 MIAETIGSMRI
-248 VKAFATKSF
+248 VKAFATKGF

-262 AKETQKYYRLMIRRD
+262 AKETQKYYKLMLRRD

-289 FGASIAALLLYV
+289 FGATIAALLLWV
-301 GARDVLVVESIN
+301 GARDVLVIESIS

-331 RSLTNV
+331 KNLTNV
-337 INELQNGLA
+337 VNELQNGLA
-346 SADRVFNIMDIE
+346 SADRVFTIMDIK
-358 SDIKDS
+358 SDIQDVD
-364 KNAVKIN
+364 NALEVN
-371 DLKEKLMFK
+371 DLKNTLSFE
-380 NVSFSYS
+380 NVSFSYGDE
-387 NKSENVLNDIN
+387 KDKVLNNIN
-398 FSINKGEIIALVGP
+398 FQINKGEILALVGP

-426 FYDTLNGAILIDNQ
+426 FYDTLSGSIKIDGKD
-440 NIKEIEINSLRSL
+440 IKKLKINSLRSL
-453 MGIVTQETLLFDD
+453 MGIVTQETFLFDD
-466 TVKANISYG
+466 SVKANIAYG
-475 SDNIPDSE
+475 VENISDDKIK
-483 VIDAAKAANAHEFIL
+483 DAAIAANAHEFI
-498 KLPDAYDT
+498 KELPDGYNT

-545 DSESESNVQEAIES
+545 DSESEKHVQSAIEN
-559 LMNKRTVIVIAHRL
+559 LMSERTVFVIAHRL
-573 STVKNANKILVL
+573 STVHNANKILVL
-585 DRGKIVQKGNHEDLI
+585 ENGQIVQEGKH
-600 NDEGIYKQL
+600 DELVNIDGLYKQL

>member
-1 MKDKIKESSLKRLFR
+1 MKESSLKRLFR
-16 FVIAHWPYLV
+16 FVLAHWPFLL
-26 LSTIAAFFFVIF
+26 LSTLAAFFFVIF

-51 NILVDFNDMIIENQ
+51 NILIDFNEMLVENQ
-65 RLLSLNDL
+65 RLASLSELT
-73 SMNDRLKL
+73 MNDRLKL
-81 FSNNLLLKETAIK
+81 FSNSLLLRDTAIN
-94 TVSSVCIALIVVFSA
+94 TVSAVCVALIVVFSA

-128 IRDLRNKLYSHL
+128 IRDLRNKLYSHF

-165 NMRSSLSIMFQKLFV
+165 NMRNSLSIMFQKLFV
-180 EPINILILMSLLFI
+180 EPINIIILMSLLFI
-194 VSSKLALIALL
+194 VSTKLALIALL
-205 IIPVSGF
+205 IIPVSGI

-225 RRSQAQLAGMTS
+225 ARSQAQLAGMTS
-237 MIAETISSMRI
+237 MIAETIGSMRI
-248 VKAFATKSF
+248 VKAFATKGF

-262 AKETQKYYRLMIRRD
+262 AKETQKYYKLMIRRD

-289 FGASIAALLLYV
+289 FGATIAALLLWV
-301 GARDVLVVESIN
+301 GARDVLVIESIS

-331 RSLTNV
+331 KNLTNV
-337 INELQNGLA
+337 VNELQNGLA
-346 SADRVFNIMDIE
+346 SADRVFAIMDIK
-358 SDIKDS
+358 SDIQDVDNAFKVKDLNS
-364 KNAVKIN
+364 SLSFN
-371 DLKEKLMFK
+371 D
-380 NVSFSYS
+380 VSFTYG
-387 NKSENVLNDIN
+387 NKDEKVLNNIN
-398 FSINKGEIIALVGP
+398 FKINKGEIFALVGP

-426 FYDTLNGAILIDNQ
+426 FYDTLSGSIKIDGKD
-440 NIKEIEINSLRSL
+440 IKDLELKSLRSL
-453 MGIVTQETLLFDD
+453 MGIVTQETFLFDD

-475 SDNIPDSE
+475 VENISDDEIK
-483 VIDAAKAANAHEFIL
+483 DASKAANAHEFIK
-498 KLPDAYDT
+498 KLPDGYNT

-545 DSESESNVQEAIES
+545 DSESEKHVQSAIEN
-559 LMNKRTVIVIAHRL
+559 LMSERTVFVIAHRL
-573 STVKNANKILVL
+573 STVHNANKILVL
-585 DRGKIVQKGNHEDLI
+585 ENGQIVQEGKHDDLI
-600 NDEGIYKQL
+600 NVDGLYKQL
-609 HKMQFRT
+609 HKMQFQT